1 MIDPKDSNFKFD
13 QLVQLFQT
21 INEITGD
28 IQKDICLSLL
38 EDPSNREKLIKQL
51 KQSES
56 EVETEVNKAIGHFLS
71 VMPIATMN
79 KYNLFCKVFGM
90 HSNLTGSNTMHEVL
104 EEVNKRVFDEMEGY

>member
-1 MIDPKDSNFKFD
+1 MIDPKDPNFKFD

-38 EDPSNREKLIKQL
+38 QDPSNREKLTQQL
-51 KQSES
+51 KRSES
-56 EVETEVNKAIGHFLS
+56 EMETEVDKAVGHFLS

-79 KYNLFCKVFGM
+79 KYNLFCKVFAM
-90 HSNLTGSNTMHEVL
+90 HSNLTGSSTMHDVL
-104 EEVNKRVFDEMEGY
+104 EEVNRRVFDEMEGY